1 MKQISILEEIEDKP
15 RDECGVFGIYG
26 HPDAGA
32 ITAEE
37 FELKKAELLAR
48 I

>member
-1 MKQISILEEIEDKP
+1 MEKIKQLKDLL
-15 RDECGVFGIYG
+15 
-26 HPDAGA
+26 DAGA